1 MRTQGA
7 STSGGGTFVSSAGE
21 AIFSEGELRA
31 LLEREE
37 GQFLEYKSLWDLST
51 DTRRSLD
58 RRKARD
64 IVAEYVAAFANA
76 DGGTLLLGVEDDGTP
91 TGHGYPTEA
100 IDDLLAVPERRLRPS
115 VRCHTQRIQLGEEEV
130 LIVQVPMAP
139 AAVMVEANGFPYRVG
154 DRVVREPQEVIN
166 ARKEAYR
173 RVGYERRVQL
183 EATPDDLDLELAA
196 RFLGGTIF
204 QGRTTEEILMRF
216 GLLLPRAGSPAV
228 TNAGLLLFGKP
239 PVLRWHPHAGIR
251 FFRVAGKE
259 RRHGAHRNVTQLA
272 RVDPPLA
279 SAIPEAH
286 RLAKEQIRR
295 SEKLHSLFFREVPE
309 YPEFAWQEAIV
320 NAFAHRDYE
329 DTSREIEVWFFDD
342 RMEVKSPGDLIPPV
356 TLELLRQRKP
366 AHASRNPL
374 VVRVLVEAGLMR
386 EEGEGVPRMFEEME
400 DYLLRAP
407 EFRIESGEFLVTLR
421 NEPIF
426 TSPSPEWQNIVEALQ
441 LSVPQKRI
449 LIARPDGFAN
459 ADYQKLNSV
468 DRDQAYRE
476 IQELV
481 SLGIVLPAEAP
492 GRGAIYHVAPDL
504 LEAKA
509 FLQTRLARLRQF
521 FARRPFLKNADYREM
536 FELTRYGAVRE
547 LRRLTE
553 EGYLLMEGERRG
565 ARYLPGPALREP

>member
-1 MRTQGA
+1 
-7 STSGGGTFVSSAGE
+7 VSPANDP
-21 AIFSEGELRA
+21 IFTEDELRS
-31 LLEREE
+31 LLDREE
-37 GQFLEYKSLWDLST
+37 GQFLEYKSLWDLSD
-51 DTRRSLD
+51 DTRRPLN

-115 VRCHTQRIQLGEEEV
+115 VRCHMQRMQLGETQV

-139 AAVMVEANGFPYRVG
+139 TAVMVEANGFPYRIG
-154 DRVVREPQEVIN
+154 DRVLREPQEVIN

-173 RVGYERRVQL
+173 RVGYERRVQP
-183 EATPDDLDLELAA
+183 EATLDDLDMELAA

-204 QGRTTEEILMRF
+204 QGRTTEEILIRF

-228 TNAGLLLFGKP
+228 TNACLLLFGKAP
-239 PVLRWHPHAGIR
+239 FLRWHPHAGIR

-259 RRHGAHRNVTQLA
+259 RRQGAHRNVTQLT
-272 RVDPPLA
+272 RLDPPLA

-295 SEKLHSLFFREVPE
+295 SEKLHDLFFREVPE
-309 YPEFAWQEAIV
+309 YPEFAWQEAVV

-329 DTSREIEVWFFDD
+329 DASREIEVWFFED
-342 RMEVKSPGDLIPPV
+342 RMEVKSPGALVPPV
-356 TLELLRQRKP
+356 TLELLRRRRP
-366 AHASRNPL
+366 VHASRNPL

-400 DYLLRAP
+400 DSLLRAP
-407 EFRIESGEFLVTLR
+407 EFQVESGEFLVTLR

-426 TSPSPEWQNIVEALQ
+426 TSPSLEWQNLVESLS
-441 LSVPQKRI
+441 LSVAQKRI
-449 LIARPDGFAN
+449 LIAHPEGFAN

-492 GRGAIYHVAPDL
+492 GRGAVYHLAPDL
-504 LEAKA
+504 LEARA
-509 FLQTRLARLRQF
+509 FLQTRLSRLRQF
-521 FARRPFLKNADYREM
+521 FAGRPYLKNADYREM
-536 FELTRYGAVRE
+536 FELTRHGALRE
-547 LRRLTE
+547 LRRLAE
-553 EGYLLMEGERRG
+553 EGYLKLEGERRG
-565 ARYLPGPALREP
+565 ARYVPGPAFREPSEK